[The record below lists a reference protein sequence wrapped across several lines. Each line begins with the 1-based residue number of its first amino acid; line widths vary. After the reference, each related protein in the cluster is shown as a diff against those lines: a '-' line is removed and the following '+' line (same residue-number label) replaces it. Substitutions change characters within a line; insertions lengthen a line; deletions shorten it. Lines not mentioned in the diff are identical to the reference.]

1 LISLPSFASKQAC
14 RSFDAASQAW
24 QEAYWSLDTHLSQ
37 ARQACRSFDKHLEH
51 GKSTRKQAAT
61 SLIYLK
67 ETKKDLEL
75 TTVPSSLPSSF
86 SPPSP
91 SPPPTITTTIGGTT
105 ITESGRGGEKGT
117 TTTAE
122 ATTTTESARE
132 EEKGQRSNSAR
143 VCKSAASIDFLL
155 QPERF

>member
-1 LISLPSFASKQAC
+1 LISLPSSAGKQAC

-61 SLIYLK
+61 SLIDLK

-75 TTVPSSLPSSF
+75 TTVPSS
-86 SPPSP
+86 PPSP
-91 SPPPTITTTIGGTT
+91 SSPPPTRTTTTVGTT

-117 TTTAE
+117 TTVAE